1 VNPLKNIKFDY
12 RYVLLLAVPVALL
25 AETLEWG
32 LVVTFIAAAVGIIPL
47 AGFIGEATEE
57 LTAYT
62 GPKVGGLLNATL
74 GNAAEL
80 IITVVAIKAG
90 AFELVIASI
99 TGSILGNLLLVMGLS
114 VLLGG
119 LKNGT
124 QKFNRS
130 RASTHATMMILAM
143 AALMVPAIF
152 GDFIDINHHE
162 ALQPFSLGVA
172 VVMILIYGLGIY
184 YTFTAEQEDSPLTRP
199 SAHDEHEPKWS
210 VRTAVIVLVIA
221 TVAIVFMSE
230 ALVGSVE
237 HVVEQL
243 GWSEFFVGVIIVPL
257 VGNAAE
263 HMVAVQVAI
272 KNRMTLSMEI
282 ALGSSLQIALFVAPL
297 LIIIA
302 AFMGQELAFSF
313 NTFEQ
318 ISLAS
323 AGIVSVFIFQDGES
337 NWLEGAQLLA
347 LYAILGVAFFFI

>member
-1 VNPLKNIKFDY
+1 MTNIKLDY
-12 RYVLLLAVPVALL
+12 RYALLLAIPVALL
-25 AETLEWG
+25 AETFEWG
-32 LVVTFIAAAVGIIPL
+32 FIVTFIAAAVGIIPL

-62 GPKVGGLLNATL
+62 GPKIGGLLNATL

-80 IITVVAIKAG
+80 IITIVAIRAG
-90 AFELVIASI
+90 AVDLVIASI
-99 TGSILGNLLLVMGLS
+99 TGSILGNLLLVLGFS

-119 LKNGT
+119 LKNGR
-124 QKFNRS
+124 QKFDLS
-130 RASTHATMMILAM
+130 QASTNATMLILAI
-143 AALMVPAIF
+143 AALMIPAIF
-152 GDFIDINHHE
+152 GEFINSNHHE
-162 ALQPFSLGVA
+162 ALQPFSLGVSI
-172 VVMILIYGLGIY
+172 VMIIIYGLGILY
-184 YTFTAEQEDSPLTRP
+184 SFSTKHEESPLTRP
-199 SAHDEHEPKWS
+199 SAHDIHKPTWS

-221 TVAIVFMSE
+221 TIAIVFMSE

-243 GWSEFFVGVIIVPL
+243 GWSEFFVGIIIVPL

-263 HMVAVQVAI
+263 HMVAVQVAL
-272 KNRMTLSMEI
+272 KNKMTLSMEI

-302 AFMGQELAFSF
+302 AFMGRELAFSF

-318 ISLAS
+318 VSLAS
-323 AGIVSVFIFQDGES
+323 AAIVSVFIFHDGKS

>member
-1 VNPLKNIKFDY
+1 LKNFKFDY
-12 RYVLLLAVPVALL
+12 RHVLMLAIPVALL
-25 AETLEWG
+25 AETFGWG
-32 LVVTFIAAAVGIIPL
+32 LVVVFIAAAVGIIPL
-47 AGFIGEATEE
+47 AGYIGEATEE

-62 GPKVGGLLNATL
+62 GPKIGGLLNATL

-80 IITVVAIKAG
+80 IITIVAIKAG
-90 AFELVIASI
+90 AVELVIASI

-119 LKNGT
+119 LKNGK
-124 QKFNRS
+124 QKFDRS
-130 RASTHATMMILAM
+130 RATSYATMMILAM
-143 AALMVPAIF
+143 AALMIPAIF

-172 VVMILIYGLGIY
+172 GVMIFIYGLGIY
-184 YTFTAEQEDSPLTRP
+184 YSFTSSDEESPLTRP
-199 SAHDEHEPKWS
+199 SAHDAHEPKWS
-210 VRTAVIVLVIA
+210 VRTAVIVLIIA

-230 ALVGSVE
+230 ALVGSIE
-237 HVVEQL
+237 HVVTEL
-243 GWSEFFVGVIIVPL
+243 GWSEFFVGIIIVPL

-263 HMVAVQVAI
+263 HMVAVQVAL

-297 LIIIA
+297 LVIIA
-302 AFMGQELAFSF
+302 AFMGVELAFSF

-318 ISLAS
+318 VSLAS
-323 AGIVSVFIFQDGES
+323 AGIVAVFIFQDGES
-337 NWLEGAQLLA
+337 NWMEGAQLLA